1 MTDKSDAILK
11 SLQAVDALRRVR
23 AADPGLN
30 ARVVTIKEHQ
40 CSRFEETYRDLL
52 QDPRY
57 QSAAEFFLR
66 ELYGPHE
73 FAKRD
78 AQFARVVP
86 TLVRMFPKQLQGVLE
101 DLASLHALSEQLD
114 QQMAECI
121 SDGPIERSAYTTA
134 WRQCGRSEDRQQ
146 QVKLTIRVGKSLE
159 RLTRSRMLRSALRM
173 MRAPAKAAQLSE
185 LQQVLESGFD
195 AFADMNGSAEF
206 LAIIES
212 RENSFAEQQFAGT
225 SSK

>member
-11 SLQAVDALRRVR
+11 SLQAVDTLRQQR

-30 ARVVTIKEHQ
+30 ARVVTIKAHQ
-40 CSRFEETYRDLL
+40 CGRFEETYRDLL

-57 QSAAEFFLR
+57 KPATEFFLK

-86 TLVRMFPKQLQGVLE
+86 TLVRMFPKQLHGVLE

-121 SDGPIERSAYTTA
+121 SDGPLEQSAYTTA
-134 WRQCGRSEDRQQ
+134 WQQCGRSEDRQQ
-146 QVKLTIRVGKSLE
+146 QIKLTIRLGKSLE

-185 LQQVLESGFD
+185 LHQVLESGFD
-195 AFADMNGSAEF
+195 AFADMKGSSEF
-206 LAIIES
+206 LTIIED
-212 RENSFAEQQFAGT
+212 RENSFAEQQFTGMA
-225 SSK
+225 SK